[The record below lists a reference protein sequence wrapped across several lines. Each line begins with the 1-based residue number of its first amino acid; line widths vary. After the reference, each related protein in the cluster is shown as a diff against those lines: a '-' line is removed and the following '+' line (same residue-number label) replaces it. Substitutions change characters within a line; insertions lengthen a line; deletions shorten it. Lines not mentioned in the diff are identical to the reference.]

1 MIFSI
6 NCTYQ
11 FAVVTWTTVTV
22 DNGATDLL
30 TAAEI
35 KVFKCKEDCW
45 APDIKD
51 CDLKCRMDCQTD
63 CETK

>member
-11 FAVVTWTTVTV
+11 FAV
-22 DNGATDLL
+22 DNGFVLIPMTDLL
-30 TAAEI
+30 TAAEV

-51 CDLKCRMDCQTD
+51 CDLKCVMDCQTD